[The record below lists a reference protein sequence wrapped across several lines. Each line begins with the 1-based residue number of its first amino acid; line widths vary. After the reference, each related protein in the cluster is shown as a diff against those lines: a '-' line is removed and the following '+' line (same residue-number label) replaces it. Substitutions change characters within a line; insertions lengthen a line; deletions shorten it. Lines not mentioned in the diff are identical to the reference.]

1 MGSRRRRFFRPTW
14 VEIDLAALRSNLKRF
29 RSLMPRRTRLMFVV
43 KGNGYG
49 HGASSCALFAQK
61 NKLADWFGV
70 SSVEE
75 GVVLREAG
83 VKLPIL
89 ILGSL
94 FVAWILI
101 ALAALAIGPSSVGL
115 AEVLDLVFRGTGE
128 SASRDIVLGV
138 RLPRIVLGSLVGA
151 ALATAGAIFQALLRN
166 PLADPYVL
174 GVSGGA
180 ALAAIA
186 VLALGGLVGISTSM
200 VPMAAF
206 GGGLLA
212 TALLYWVSGGPGRS
226 GPTGLLLTGV
236 VFNAFASAGIVFLA
250 SIAGFFDGSRI
261 FLWLIGHLSA
271 VEIDAAGLVAISVGI
286 GLTVACG
293 LARSLNLIAL
303 GDETAAQLGVPV
315 DTHRRLLLLSTSL
328 MVGAAVS
335 VSGLIGFVGLIVP
348 HALRLVI
355 GSDHR
360 LLIPAAALTGAGFL
374 VLSDTLARTVLEGR
388 ELPVGAVTALIGGPL
403 FIFLLRRAQAEGP
416 LG

>member
-1 MGSRRRRFFRPTW
+1 MIRLS
-14 VEIDLAALRSNLKRF
+14 LARMIL
-29 RSLMPRRTRLMFVV
+29 
-43 KGNGYG
+43 
-49 HGASSCALFAQK
+49 
-61 NKLADWFGV
+61 
-70 SSVEE
+70 
-75 GVVLREAG
+75 VLG
-83 VKLPIL
+83 TLTLVL
-89 ILGSL
+89 
-94 FVAWILI
+94 ILI
-101 ALAALAIGPSSVGL
+101 ALVALATGPTHVGVG
-115 AEVLDLVFRGTGE
+115 EVVDLLLRGTGE
-128 SASRDIVLGV
+128 PASRDIVLGV
-138 RLPRIVLGSLVGA
+138 RLPRVILGLLVGS

-180 ALAAIA
+180 ALAGIA
-186 VLALGGLVGISTSM
+186 VLAFGSVLGVSTSM
-200 VPMAAF
+200 VPIAAF
-206 GGGLLA
+206 GGGLFA

-271 VEIDAAGLVAISVGI
+271 VEIDAAGIVAASVAV
-286 GLTVACG
+286 GLTVACV
-293 LARSLNLIAL
+293 LSRSLNLIAL

-315 DTHRRLLLLSTSL
+315 DLHRRLLLLSTSL
-328 MVGAAVS
+328 MVGAAVA

-374 VLSDTLARTVLEGR
+374 VLSDTLARTVLDGR
-388 ELPVGAVTALIGGPL
+388 ELPVGAVTALVGGPL
-403 FIFLLRRAQAEGP
+403 FIFLLRRAQAQGP
-416 LG
+416 LA

>member
-1 MGSRRRRFFRPTW
+1 MARMII
-14 VEIDLAALRSNLKRF
+14 V
-29 RSLMPRRTRLMFVV
+29 
-43 KGNGYG
+43 
-49 HGASSCALFAQK
+49 
-61 NKLADWFGV
+61 
-70 SSVEE
+70 
-75 GVVLREAG
+75 
-83 VKLPIL
+83 
-89 ILGSL
+89 LGSL
-94 FVAWILI
+94 LVALLTI
-101 ALAALAIGPSSVGL
+101 ALMALATGPSNVGIT
-115 AEVLDLVFRGTGE
+115 EVLDLLLRDQGAP
-128 SASRDIVLGV
+128 ASRDIVLAV
-138 RLPRIVLGSLVGA
+138 RLPRVILGLLVGA
-151 ALATAGAIFQALLRN
+151 GLATAGAIFQALLRN

-180 ALAAIA
+180 ALAAIG
-186 VLALGGLVGISTSM
+186 VLALGGLIGLSTNA

-271 VEIDAAGLVAISVGI
+271 VEIDAAGMVAASVGI
-286 GLTVACG
+286 GLAVACA
-293 LARSLNLIAL
+293 LSRSLNLIAL

-315 DTHRRLLLLSTSL
+315 ESHRRLLLLSTSL

-374 VLSDTLARTVLEGR
+374 VLSDTIARTALDGR

-403 FIFLLRRAQAEGP
+403 FIYLLRRAQAEGP